1 MAIAY
6 TLMAR
11 VLWGSKQIG
20 ETSQAQASL
29 VRSKQKVVRMLIC
42 GKFLLMVENL
52 SNSFLFNVL
61 FIVVFFWIFHQLEIQ
76 SLSCV
81 IYMIVR

>member
-1 MAIAY
+1 MIMIMFFFFWFVNFSYNLLFLVLTYLLPLMTMAIAY

-20 ETSQAQASL
+20 ETTQAQASL

-42 GKFLLMVENL
+42 GKFVC
-52 SNSFLFNVL
+52 
-61 FIVVFFWIFHQLEIQ
+61 FF
-76 SLSCV
+76 
-81 IYMIVR
+81 

>member
-20 ETSQAQASL
+20 ETTQAQASL

-42 GKFLLMVENL
+42 GKFL
-52 SNSFLFNVL
+52 F
-61 FIVVFFWIFHQLEIQ
+61 VFFYQTSFCFKMTLC
-76 SLSCV
+76 LMFCFV
-81 IYMIVR
+81 YCCFF